1 MISRRLL
8 LGLFLAFSL
17 VLAGVLA
24 PVAGYAAFDS
34 ADAAALKNLEIIKI
48 TPDGDDVPAGKQI
61 VIQFNRPVVPIG
73 KMERGI
79 SEIPVIITPAV
90 ACEWRWINTSA
101 LSCNLSDKEALKEA
115 THYTVEVK
123 SGIKAEDGATI
134 EKAYEHSFIT
144 QRPDIRYKE
153 FRVWKSAGYPVIRLV
168 FNQPVDKES
177 VAKHIFLSVGAE
189 NNRASLKVSPDP
201 EDRQQPQLISTPNG
215 DSWFLFKKKPPQKSD
230 DDLRKKYGKEAR
242 RIWLVEPQRELPLDT
257 HIVLKSEAGLVSAL
271 GVEKGVSESEVVAFD
286 TYPEFNFLGIKCL
299 DNADN
304 DIFIAVGQSPT
315 GKCNPMLPVNLS
327 FSTPVDRS
335 KMGKMLK
342 FTPPVGGW
350 NKTAED
356 YDEQVN
362 IDGVSEEN
370 SGVIGYQYRQPHE
383 KGKTYEVWL
392 PSGLKTAQEYMVQSH
407 SQTMNIFERLWHWL
421 KSWFVKVEPIE
432 VQDIFGRE
440 LQHSVSASFLTDHRN
455 PNFVLDYR
463 DAVLEKGV
471 DSEVPFFVNN
481 INNYTFS
488 YSSLTTS
495 GGFENLT
502 FNKPVAGVQDV
513 QFAIPFG
520 VREML
525 SGKSGAVFGYLHTD
539 PAIKNTLP
547 PRLFA
552 QVTPYQVHLKL
563 GHFSSLVW
571 VTDMNTGL
579 PVVGAKVSLYQD
591 AFTTLHEVK
600 DANTKAT
607 TDASGVAVLAG
618 TDTLDPDL
626 TITNQYRDE
635 DSKYFLRV
643 ENGDDMALLPVEQ
656 SFAINTYRASGS
668 ESIYPANKQLY
679 GHMQAWGTT
688 AQGIYRAGD
697 NIQYKIYVR
706 SQDNKSFT
714 PAPASGYHLKVID
727 PTGKVVHEQ
736 KNIKLSQFGGI
747 KGEFVAPKEG
757 AVGWYQFKLIADF
770 ANKSDN
776 DREDVAE
783 TDSPDSVDGRND
795 AEAED
800 NDSADKKVLL
810 PMRVLVSDFT
820 PSPFKVTNQLSG
832 DLFHVGENVEVTTHA
847 ELHSGGAYTDASSRI
862 TAILESS
869 SFVSKNPLAKDFQFD
884 SYVGETPS
892 QQIFQKIDKV
902 NEKGEITLKFE
913 TGTPKVVYGK
923 LLVESAV
930 ADDRGKYITGQAHA
944 DFVGVDRLVGL
955 HSTEWLYQV
964 GKPAKIEYIV
974 VDDRGNPAKGT
985 SVDVVIERQVTKA
998 AKVKGA
1004 GNAYLTEYH
1013 NEWEVAGNCK
1023 GISEDVALTC
1033 EFKPEKAGSYRATAK
1048 IKDSKGNEHSTALST
1063 YATGGD
1069 FVAWNDEND
1078 SSLTIVPESTN
1089 YKVGDTARYLVKN
1102 PYPNAKA
1109 LITVERYGVIDHF
1122 VQNFDSSTP
1131 VVEFKIKPE
1140 YLPGFYL
1147 SVTVFSPRVDKPL
1160 GEGQVDLGKPTFR
1173 MGYITVPVKDPY
1185 KEMVITAKTD
1195 RDVYKPRD
1203 KVTVKIH
1210 AEPRMKDKKEPIE
1223 LTVAVLDES
1232 VFDLIAGGKS
1242 YFDPYAGFYKLESL
1256 DLRNYSL
1263 LTRLVGRQKFE
1274 KKGANQG
1281 GDGGADLNM
1290 RSLFKFVSY
1299 WNAELKTDKNGD
1311 AIASFEAPDNLTGW
1325 RVLAIAT
1332 TPTDRFGLGDANFK
1346 VNRPTEVRPVM
1357 PNQVMEGDSFDAGFS
1372 VMNRTDKE
1380 RILNV
1385 SIQAEGNFD
1394 ASKTPANLTK
1404 TITLAPYK
1412 RESVFMPIQT
1422 SAVAQKAE
1430 VKAGKL
1436 HFSVT
1441 AGDATDSD
1449 GLVFDVPVNKQRS
1462 LEVAANYGTTTA
1474 DKVEERIEFPK
1485 EMLPDVGGVSVVAS
1499 PSVIGNVA
1507 GAFSYMR
1514 DYPYICWEQKLSKGV
1529 MAAHYKNLK
1538 SYLPDSLKW
1547 AESDALPQETL
1558 EQAASFQA
1566 PNGGMTYFRASD
1578 EFVDPYL
1585 SAYTAIAF
1593 NWLRKT
1599 GYKIPE
1605 QVENK
1610 LQTYLSNLLKNDAV
1624 PDFYSEGM
1632 TSTVRAVALAALAQ
1646 QGKADL
1652 ADLER
1657 YAPHAK
1663 KMSLFGKS
1671 YFLQAALAIKGGEK
1685 YAPEVAKMILA
1696 TANETGGKF
1705 VFSETWDDSYSRIL
1719 ASPLRENCAV
1729 LDAFT
1734 AYGETKEG
1742 AKLVGEVPF
1751 KLVRYIT
1758 QSRKSRDHWEN
1769 TQENIF
1775 CMNSLIDFARVY
1787 EKDKP
1792 EMTVKASMDGE
1803 EIGKTEFKDVR
1814 DPSALLER
1822 PIKSGDAGRKASVEI
1837 ERSGTGRLYYA
1848 TRLAYALPIELT
1860 KPANAGIEIHREYS
1874 VERAGKWEL
1883 LKSPAEIKRGEL
1895 VRVDLYLS
1903 VPAARNF
1910 VVVDDPVAG
1919 GLEPV
1924 NRDLATSSLVDA
1936 KKAEFAAAGGA
1947 FWFKFSDWQDFGV
1960 SRWSFYHQEI
1970 RHDSVRFYSDYLPAG
1985 NYHLSYAAQA
1995 IATGAFS
2002 ALPTMAAE
2010 MYDPD
2015 VFGKTEALKLNVS
2028 EQEQKTET
2036 KP

>member
-1 MISRRLL
+1 MFPKN
-8 LGLFLAFSL
+8 LFFVIPL
-17 VLAGVLA
+17 VLTGIFS
-24 PVAGYAAFDS
+24 PVSSYATFDS
-34 ADAAALKNLEIIKI
+34 ADASAEKSLEIIKI
-48 TPDGDDVPAGKQI
+48 TPDGEDVPAGKQI
-61 VIQFNRPVVPIG
+61 IIQFNRPIVPIG
-73 KMERGI
+73 KMEREA

-101 LSCNLSDKEALKEA
+101 LSCNLSDKEPLKES

-134 EKAYEHSFIT
+134 EKAYEHNFIT
-144 QRPDIRYKE
+144 QRPDISYKE
-153 FRVWKSAGYPVIRLV
+153 FRIWKSAGYPIIRLV
-168 FNQPVDKES
+168 FNQPVDKNS
-177 VAKHIFLSVGAE
+177 VAQHIYLNVGDG
-189 NNRASLKVSPDP
+189 NNRVAIKVSPDP
-201 EDRQQPQLISTPNG
+201 EDHEQPQLIPTPNG
-215 DSWFLFKKKPPQKSD
+215 DTLFLFQKSSPKKSD
-230 DDLRKKYGKEAR
+230 EDTHIKYGKEAR

-257 HIVLKSEAGLVSAL
+257 HILLKSEAGLISAL
-271 GVEKGVSESEVVAFD
+271 GDEKGISESEIVAFD
-286 TYPEFNFLGIKCL
+286 TYPEFEFLGIKCT
-299 DNADN
+299 DN
-304 DIFIAVGQSPT
+304 DDKPIIISAGQLPT
-315 GKCNPMLPVNLS
+315 AKCNPMLPVNLS

-335 KMGKMLK
+335 SIGKMVK

-350 NKTAED
+350 KKSNSDAE
-356 YDEQVN
+356 EQTN
-362 IDGVSEEN
+362 INESNEDDS
-370 SGVIGYQYRQPHE
+370 SAIGYEYRQPHE
-383 KGKTYEVWL
+383 KGKTYDSWL
-392 PSGLKTAQEYMVQSH
+392 PSGLKTAQEYIVQSR
-407 SQTMNIFERLWHWL
+407 SQTMNIFDRIWYWI

-440 LQHSVSASFLTDHRN
+440 LKHSISANFLTDHRN

-463 DAVLEKGV
+463 DAILEKGV
-471 DSEVPFFVNN
+471 DSEVPFYVNN
-481 INNYTFS
+481 LNNYTFS
-488 YSSLTTS
+488 YSRLSS
-495 GGFENLT
+495 DGGAEGLNFKKIVPTVN
-502 FNKPVAGVQDV
+502 DI
-513 QFAIPFG
+513 QFAVPFG
-520 VREML
+520 VREIL
-525 SGKSGAVFGYLHTD
+525 GDKSGAVFGYLNTE
-539 PAIKNTLP
+539 PAIKSTMT

-563 GHFSSLVW
+563 GHFSSIAW
-571 VTDMNTGL
+571 VTDMATGS
-579 PVVGAKVSLYQD
+579 PVSGAKVSLYQD
-591 AFTTLHEVK
+591 TFTTLHEVK
-600 DANTKAT
+600 DIKSQAL
-607 TDASGVAVLAG
+607 TDYSGVAVLAG
-618 TDTLDPDL
+618 TDMLDPDL
-626 TITNQYRDE
+626 VITNNYRDE
-635 DSKYFLRV
+635 DTHYFLRV
-643 ENGDDMALLPVEQ
+643 EKNGDMALLPVD
-656 SFAINTYRASGS
+656 SNFSINTYRASDS
-668 ESIYPANKQLY
+668 EYIYPSNKQLY
-679 GHMQAWGTT
+679 GHMRAWGTT

-697 NIQYKIYVR
+697 TIQYKIYVR
-706 SQDNKSFT
+706 GQDDKSFI
-714 PAPASGYHLKVID
+714 PAPASGYKLKVID

-736 KNIKLSQFGGI
+736 KNVKLSQFGGI

-770 ANKSDN
+770 AKKSN
-776 DREDVAE
+776 DDEDAREAD
-783 TDSPDSVDGRND
+783 TPDSMDGRND
-795 AEAED
+795 AEEED
-800 NDSADKKVLL
+800 SDSADKKVLL

-832 DLFHVGENVEVTTHA
+832 DLFRNNETIEVATHA
-847 ELHSGGAYTDASSRI
+847 ELHSGGAYTDASARI
-862 TAILESS
+862 TAMLDSAPFI
-869 SFVSKNPLAKDFQFD
+869 SKHPLAKNFQFD
-884 SYVGETPS
+884 SYQNEISS
-892 QQIFQKIDKV
+892 QQIFQKIGKV
-902 NEKGEITLKFE
+902 NDKGEITLKFE

-955 HSTEWLYQV
+955 HSKDWLYQV

-974 VDDRGNPAKGT
+974 VDERGNPAKGT
-985 SVDVVIERQVTKA
+985 NVDITIEHQVTKA

-1013 NEWEVAGNCK
+1013 NEWEAAGNCN
-1023 GISEDVALTC
+1023 GVSEDAPLVC
-1033 EFKPEKAGSYRATAK
+1033 EFIPQKAGSYRATAK
-1048 IKDSKGNEHSTALST
+1048 IKDTKGNEHSTALST
-1063 YATGGD
+1063 YALGGD

-1078 SSLTIVPESTN
+1078 SSLTIVPESTS

-1102 PYPNAKA
+1102 PYQNAKA
-1109 LITVERYGVIDHF
+1109 LITIERYGVIDHF
-1122 VQNFDSSTP
+1122 VQDFNSSTP

-1140 YLPGFYL
+1140 YLPGFYM

-1173 MGYITVPVKDPY
+1173 MGYVTVPVKDPY
-1185 KEMVITAKTD
+1185 KEMMITAKTD
-1195 RDVYKPRD
+1195 REVYKPRD

-1242 YFDPYAGFYKLESL
+1242 YFDPYEGFYTLESL

-1281 GDGGADLNM
+1281 GDGGADFNM

-1346 VNRPTEVRPVM
+1346 VNRPTEIRPVM
-1357 PNQVMEGDSFDAGFS
+1357 PNQVMEGDNFDAGFS

-1380 RILNV
+1380 RTLNV
-1385 SIQAEGNFD
+1385 TIQAEGNFD
-1394 ASKTPANLTK
+1394 ASKTPAKITK

-1412 RESVFMPIQT
+1412 RASVFMPIQT
-1422 SAVAQKAE
+1422 TAIAQKTE
-1430 VKAGKL
+1430 VKAGNL

-1441 AGDATDSD
+1441 AGDTSDSD
-1449 GLVFDVPVNKQRS
+1449 CLVFDVPVNKQRS

-1474 DKVEERIEFPK
+1474 DKVEEHIEFPK
-1485 EMLPDVGGVSVVAS
+1485 EILPDIGGVSVVAS

-1547 AESDALPQETL
+1547 EGSTDLPQKTL
-1558 EQAASFQA
+1558 DQAASFQA
-1566 PNGGMTYFRASD
+1566 PNGGMAYFMAND
-1578 EFVDPYL
+1578 EYVDPYL

-1593 NWLRKT
+1593 NWLRKS

-1610 LQTYLSNLLKNDAV
+1610 LQTYLSNLLKNDVV

-1632 TSTVRAVALAALAQ
+1632 TSTVRAVALAALAER
-1646 QGKADL
+1646 GKADL

-1657 YAPHAK
+1657 YAPHTK

-1705 VFSETWDDSYSRIL
+1705 VFSETWDDSYTRIL
-1719 ASPLRENCAV
+1719 ASPLRENCVV

-1758 QSRKSRDHWEN
+1758 QSRKNRDYWEN
-1769 TQENIF
+1769 TQENMF
-1775 CMNSLIDFARVY
+1775 CMNALIDFARVY

-1792 EMTVKASMDGE
+1792 EMTVKASIDGE
-1803 EIGKTEFKDVR
+1803 DIGKTEFKDVR

-1822 PIKSGDAGRKASVEI
+1822 QIKSGDAGRKASVEI
-1837 ERSGTGRLYYA
+1837 ERSGTGRLYYT
-1848 TRLAYALPIELT
+1848 TRLAYALPIELS
-1860 KPANAGIEIHREYS
+1860 KPANSGIEIHREYS

-1883 LKSPAEIKRGEL
+1883 VKSPAEIKRGEL

-1924 NRDLATSSLVDA
+1924 NRDLATSSVVDA
-1936 KKAEFAAAGGA
+1936 NKGEFEAAGGS
-1947 FWFKFSDWQDFGV
+1947 FWFKFSDWQDFGIN
-1960 SRWSFYHQEI
+1960 RWSFYHQEI
-1970 RHDSVRFYSDYLPAG
+1970 RHDRVRFYSDYLPAG

-1995 IATGAFS
+1995 IATGEFS
-2002 ALPTMAAE
+2002 AIPAMATE

-2015 VFGKTEALKLNVS
+2015 VFGKTEGLNLKVI
-2028 EQEQKTET
+2028 EQEQKPET